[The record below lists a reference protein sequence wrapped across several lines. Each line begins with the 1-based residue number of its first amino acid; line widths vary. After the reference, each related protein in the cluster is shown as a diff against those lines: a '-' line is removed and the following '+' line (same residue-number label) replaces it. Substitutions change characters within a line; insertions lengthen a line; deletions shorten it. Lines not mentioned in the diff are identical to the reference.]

1 MSSFRNKSIAA
12 LTAGVA
18 LLPTAFAQ
26 TSPIITITFDAIG
39 SVPVGTWGVA
49 LAAFAIAAFTA
60 WRLRTQHRGAS
71 RALSLLVLAAS
82 VALALAGMAPNVD
95 AVVPST
101 NLVTSPTTVNVT
113 DPGSYM
119 FVNATSKPISL
130 RTVTFTR
137 SGSTLQLDTNAT
149 TCTAGLAMQPSASC
163 VVAII
168 GNLG

>member
-26 TSPIITITFDAIG
+26 PSPIITITFDAIG

-82 VALALAGMAPNVD
+82 VALALSGMAPNVD

-101 NLVTSPTTVNVT
+101 NLVTSPTTVNAT
-113 DPGSYM
+113 GPGLYV
-119 FVNATSKPISL
+119 FVNATGKPISL
-130 RTVTFTR
+130 RSVTFNDN
-137 SGSTLQLDTNAT
+137 GSILQLDTSAT

-163 VVAII
+163 VVAIN